1 MDRIKW
7 LELLLSPPGGRV
19 TLCAAVANQLH
30 LPLLF
35 STGSNEAAR
44 FWRRRILNSHRFSK
58 TLGAFALAILA
69 VLSSPV
75 CFPKASAQV
84 SVLTNKNDNS
94 RDGLNG
100 SETLLS
106 SANVNSNQ
114 FGKLFTYAVDG
125 YVQAQPL
132 YMYGLTVNGDTHN
145 VAFVATENNSVYAI
159 DADTGLLLWT
169 VNLGP
174 AVPSSVEGCNAVT
187 GFNQVGITGTP
198 VIDATTNTLYVATK
212 TYVSSTAAYSLNA
225 LDVTTGAPKFGSPVT
240 ITAPTGSTPAFI
252 PLNQL
257 QRPGLLESN
266 GNIYIA
272 FGSNGCDFTAWG
284 FLAAYS
290 SSTLQ
295 QVAWMTTQPDQS
307 YGSSIWAGGVGPAAD
322 SAGNVFLS
330 TANGFFNYPSAQD
343 WGDSVLR
350 ITENSGVFT
359 VADYFTPYDQAYM
372 AGKDEDLGSGGPTLL
387 PNMST
392 TCSNTPDLLV
402 TSGKDEDLYL
412 INRDNMGGYNSTDNN
427 QIVQYVPTALLGEF
441 FGSPLYWNNLVYFLA
456 HQDYLRAYSLTN
468 NTNTNDCQL
477 STTPVAQTGGKLTNF
492 GLPSISANGTTNGIV
507 WLVRNVS
514 NTPKLSAYNA
524 TVLYLLYDSGM
535 ASGGRDT
542 LGTIGHFATP
552 TIANGKVYM
561 GTQTQLVAYGLFPDI
576 AITTGNGQTGNAGTT
591 LPGTLIVTAS
601 NPYTG
606 APIPGVSVNFS
617 DGGKGGSFSNPN
629 PVTGNDGTAMTTY
642 TLPKTPQTVTI
653 TASSAGFASATFT
666 ETGVV
671 GPVASITLVSG
682 SKQTG
687 TVGTTL
693 PKPIVVTA
701 KDAFGNLVSGASIAF
716 TDNQGGTFNPNPGT
730 TGTNGETSVMYTL
743 PTVAKSLTV
752 VASNGSVSL
761 RITENS
767 VAGAPAL
774 MPIIQG
780 NNQSAHPNNKLPK
793 TLIVKITDQYG
804 NGIKGLTVTFT
815 DNGAGGTFST
825 TTPVTATNGQ
835 ATTNYTTGST
845 KQTVTITATYG
856 TLPPATFTE
865 TVD

>member
-1 MDRIKW
+1 
-7 LELLLSPPGGRV
+7 
-19 TLCAAVANQLH
+19 
-30 LPLLF
+30 
-35 STGSNEAAR
+35 
-44 FWRRRILNSHRFSK
+44 LNSHRFSK

-69 VLSSPV
+69 ALSSLV
-75 CFPKASAQV
+75 CFPQASAQV

-94 RDGLNG
+94 RDGLNA

-106 SANVNSNQ
+106 AANVNSNQ
-114 FGKLFTYAVDG
+114 FGKLFTFAVDG

-132 YMYGLTVNGDTHN
+132 YMYGLTVNGATHN

-159 DADTGLLLWT
+159 DADTGLQLWT

-198 VIDATTNTLYVATK
+198 VIDSTTNTLYVATK
-212 TYVSSTAAYSLNA
+212 TYVASTAAYSLNA

-240 ITAPTGSTPAFI
+240 ITQPTGSTPAFI

-257 QRPGLLESN
+257 QRPALLESN
-266 GNIYIA
+266 GNIYVA
-272 FGSNGCDFTAWG
+272 FGSNGCDFKAWG

-290 SSTLQ
+290 ASTFPMQ
-295 QVAWMTTQPDQS
+295 QVAWMTTQPDES

-350 ITENSGVFT
+350 ITENSGVFN
-359 VADYFTPYDQAYM
+359 VADYFTPYDQSYM
-372 AGKDEDLGSGGPTLL
+372 AANDEDLGSAGPILL
-387 PNMST
+387 PSQAA

-402 TSGKDEDLYL
+402 ASGKDEDLYL
-412 INRDNMGGYNSTDNN
+412 INRDNMGGYNSTDNS

-441 FGSPLYWNNLVYFLA
+441 FGSPLYWNNMVYFLA
-456 HQDYLRAYSLTN
+456 HQDYLRAYSLSN
-468 NTNTNDCQL
+468 NTSTNSCQL

-492 GLPSISANGTTNGIV
+492 GLPSISANGNSNGIV

-514 NTPKLSAYNA
+514 NVPKLSAYDA

-591 LPGTLIVTAS
+591 LPGTLVVTAN

-606 APIPGVSVNFS
+606 APIPGVSITFS

-629 PVTGNDGTAMTTY
+629 ATTGADGTATTTY
-642 TLPKTPQTVTI
+642 TLPRTPQVVTI
-653 TASSAGFASATFT
+653 TGSSPGYASAFFT
-666 ETGVV
+666 ETGIV
-671 GPVASITLVSG
+671 GPVASITLISG

-693 PKPIVVTA
+693 PNPLVVKA
-701 KDAFGNLVSGASIAF
+701 KDAFGNVVPNAPISF
-716 TDNQGGTFNPNPGT
+716 TDNVGGTFSPNPATTAT
-730 TGTNGETSVMYTL
+730 TGQASTMYTL

-761 RITENS
+761 KITENS

-774 MPIIQG
+774 FTIVQG
-780 NNQSAHPNNKLPK
+780 NNQFAHPNNKLAK
-793 TLIVKITDQYG
+793 ALIVKITDQYG
-804 NGIKGLTVTFT
+804 NGISGLTVTFT
-815 DNGAGGTFST
+815 DNGAGGSFTN
-825 TTPVTATNGQ
+825 TTPVTTANGQ
-835 ATTNYTTGST
+835 ATTNYTTGSI

-856 TLPPATFTE
+856 TLTPLNFTE